1 MMKVKFLLKGLE
13 DFMNNIAIIDI
24 GSNSMRVVIYQ
35 LSNNNSFKII
45 DEEKR
50 MVRLGQYIDKDDSL
64 SKEGMDKLIISLEFF
79 KVICQNNN
87 VEEYIVVATEAIRRS
102 KNQKAILDSVKE
114 KIGLDIRILSGEEE
128 SIYGYIAVKCT
139 MEFDNA
145 LLIDIGGSSMEIS
158 LIKDGTP
165 VNVISIPLGSIPL
178 TNKFPFKSAANHEEK
193 LELKEFLTKE
203 FDKLPWLKNSI
214 HLPIIG
220 IGGASRAIGKI
231 HNKSIDYPLDVLHN
245 YSISKDDIEKVFDK
259 IVSLDLSDKYKVKG
273 LPRERAD
280 IFTAPL
286 GAINLLMSYC
296 KSDEFII
303 SQYGLR
309 EGVIYERVLGKNI
322 KNLNILDYSIKRIIT
337 NQGLNKEH
345 SKKIWELCDLLSTKL
360 ELASWEKKLL
370 KVAAKLHDIGVNVS
384 IKHNYK
390 HSFYMILNSEICGL
404 THRSILMTSYII
416 ALSGKLD
423 MKLANDYKSLISKD
437 DFSTCKKLSLLLII
451 SNNLD
456 RYFYDNLKDI
466 EVSNN
471 SERLKIKLPSSSV
484 EYIEDYA
491 GSDVKTAF
499 KKAFDKDFIIT

>member
-1 MMKVKFLLKGLE
+1 MKVNFLLKGLE
-13 DFMNNIAIIDI
+13 DFMNNIAVIDI
-24 GSNSMRVVIYQ
+24 GSNSMRVVIYK

-50 MVRLGQYIDKDDSL
+50 MVRLGQYIDKSDYL
-64 SKEGMDKLIISLEFF
+64 SEEGINKLIISLEFF
-79 KVICQNNN
+79 KVICRNND

-102 KNQKAILDSVKE
+102 KNQKAILAIVKE
-114 KIGLDIRILSGEEE
+114 KIGLDIRILSGDEE

-139 MEFDNA
+139 IDFDNA
-145 LLIDIGGSSMEIS
+145 ILIDIGGSSMELS

-178 TNKFPFKSAANHEEK
+178 TNKFPFKVAANNEEK
-193 LELKEFLTKE
+193 KELKDFLYEE
-203 FDKLPWLKNSI
+203 FDKLPWLKKGM
-214 HLPIIG
+214 HFPVIG

-231 HNKSIDYPLDVLHN
+231 RNKSIDYPLDVLHN
-245 YSISKDDIEKVFDK
+245 YSISNEDIEEVFEKVA
-259 IVSLDLSDKYKVKG
+259 SLDLIDKYKVKG

-286 GAINLLMSYC
+286 GAINTLMSYC
-296 KSDEFII
+296 KSNEFII

-322 KNLNILDYSIKRIIT
+322 KNFNILDYSIKRIIT

-345 SKKIWELCDLLSTKL
+345 SEKIWELCSLLSDKL
-360 ELASWEKKLL
+360 DLNHREKKLL
-370 KVAAKLHDIGVNVS
+370 KVATKLHDIGVNVS

-404 THRSILMTSYII
+404 THKSILMTSYII

-423 MKLANDYKSLISKD
+423 MKLANEYKPLISKED
-437 DFSTCKKLSLLLII
+437 YSICKKLSLLLII

-466 EVSNN
+466 EISNN
-471 SERLKIKLPSSSV
+471 HERLKIKLPSSSV
-484 EYIEDYA
+484 EYLEDYA

-499 KKAFDKDFIIT
+499 KKYFDKDFIIT